1 MKTPRGFVMVT
12 LLCLTS
18 ALAPRLAFGHHVWL
32 NATRYTVEEAG
43 QDSFGGKTIVYFG
56 WGDFYPLHDFLR
68 DGQLQRF
75 WLRGPGGAIRD
86 LEPGTS
92 GFRATPVEVPTKGSY
107 TAAAALTPTFVAD
120 ILEDG
125 KLKVF
130 RKPKD
135 ELPQG
140 ARIIESKF
148 SVQFAKAIINVGEV
162 DPGDQGASTP
172 IGHELEIVPLKN
184 PIHLREGD
192 YLPFMVL
199 FKGSPLRRPLADP
212 EIKATYVGH
221 STGKDVFAWTGEV
234 NAQGIAQLKLT
245 RYGVWQIFVVHSH
258 EPPPE
263 MTSKADKVGYKA
275 SLTFEVK

>member
-1 MKTPRGFVMVT
+1 MRTSHGLVT
-12 LLCLTS
+12 IALLCLTL
-18 ALAPRLAFGHHVWL
+18 ALAPEIALGHHVWL
-32 NATRYTVEEAG
+32 NATRYTVEEVG
-43 QDSFGGKTIVYFG
+43 QGSFSGKTLIYFG

-68 DGQLQRF
+68 DGQLQRL
-75 WLRGPGGAIRD
+75 WVRGPGGATRD

-92 GFRATPVEVPTKGSY
+92 GFRATPVEVPTQGSY
-107 TAAAALTPTFVAD
+107 IVAAALTPAFVAD

-125 KLKVF
+125 KVKVL

-135 ELPQG
+135 ELPKG
-140 ARIIESKF
+140 SRILESKF
-148 SVQFAKAIINVGEV
+148 SLQFAKAIINVGEV
-162 DPGDQGASTP
+162 DASDQGASTP

-192 YLPFMVL
+192 YLPFRIL
-199 FKGSPLRRPLADP
+199 FKGSPLRRPIADP
-212 EIKATYVGH
+212 EIKATYLGF

-234 NAQGIAQLKLT
+234 NAQGIAQVKLT

-263 MTSKADKVGYKA
+263 MTGKADKVGYKA